1 MFATAGFFYEF
12 EKWEY
17 PDPPV
22 GTPLHAYS
30 RYIKSHLSLSFK
42 HTIGEHWEFIAT
54 GIHQARPDSYHKST
68 RFGGAVD
75 LAYHV
80 TPSVGFR
87 GTYRIIYDTAPIVP
101 IRKDYNAVEAGIDI
115 SF

>member
-1 MFATAGFFYEF
+1 MSSKNGNIPTRQLAHRSMLIVA
-12 EKWEY
+12 
-17 PDPPV
+17 
-22 GTPLHAYS
+22 
-30 RYIKSHLSLSFK
+30 IK

-54 GIHQARPDSYHKST
+54 GIHQARPDSYHKSA

-101 IRKDYNAVEAGIDI
+101 IRKDYNVVEAGIDI